1 MFNTLFL
8 RLFYFILLIIACHF
22 LLINLSFFPFFS
34 FSIVYCS
41 VFYSVPDPDLEIR
54 RGGEQGGKGQR
65 SSGPLEKRGARSLK
79 IFFSALRA
87 LVWCK
92 NKEGKGRGSRAP
104 GSATVISAGTLN

>member
-22 LLINLSFFPFFS
+22 LLIHLSFFPFFS

-41 VFYSVPDPDLEIR
+41 VFYSVPPDPDLEI
-54 RGGEQGGKGQR
+54 RGGEQGGKGER

-79 IFFSALRA
+79 NFFSALRA
-87 LVWCK
+87 LGPVQTPYF
-92 NKEGKGRGSRAP
+92 S
-104 GSATVISAGTLN
+104 